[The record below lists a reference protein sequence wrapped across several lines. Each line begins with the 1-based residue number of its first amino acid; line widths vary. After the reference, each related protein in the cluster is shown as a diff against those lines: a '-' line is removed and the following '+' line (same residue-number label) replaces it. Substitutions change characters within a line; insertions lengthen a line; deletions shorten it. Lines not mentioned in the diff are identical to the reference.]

1 MVARTIDS
9 IAIRGEGLFLLLGR
23 LAIAALFVRSGLDK
37 LLDLTGFERIFA
49 ARGLPLP
56 VAWALVAA
64 LIEFLGGLAVAI
76 GVRTRFAALLLI
88 IFTVAANSSARGF
101 WTSDSNVLN
110 DLAIIGGL
118 LYVFVRGAGA
128 IALDRR

>member
-9 IAIRGEGLFLLLGR
+9 IAVRGEALFLLLGR

-37 LLDLTGFERIFA
+37 LLHLAGFEGVFA

-56 VAWALVAA
+56 LAWALVAA

-76 GVRTRFAALLLI
+76 GLRTRFAALLLI
-88 IFTVAANSSARGF
+88 LFTVAANSSARGF
-101 WTSDSNVLN
+101 WTTDSNVLN
-110 DLAIIGGL
+110 ELAIIGGL
-118 LYVFVRGAGA
+118 LYVFVRGAGS
-128 IALDRR
+128 IAMDRR